1 MNTIPQMQ
9 PVVQGRETAS
19 EPRWPAL
26 VALLAVGGL
35 NLALSNQVSLGPRWW
50 LPAIVALL
58 SIPTILTHRTNLNKA
73 NQILGY
79 IVAGVETIAL
89 IGSVCLLIAVLIHG
103 GEKPVPLLRSAAL
116 LWISNVLIFALW
128 YWRLDAGG
136 PHERDAVPGHT
147 RGAILFPQMTIPND
161 SPNKDKD
168 WEPHFVDYLFL
179 AFNNSTALSPTDAPV
194 LSRWA
199 KVLTMTQASISLIIV
214 VLLAARAVNI
224 LS

>member
-1 MNTIPQMQ
+1 MNPIPQMQ

-58 SIPTILTHRTNLNKA
+58 SIPTILTHRANLNKA

-147 RGAILFPQMTIPND
+147 RGAILFPQMTMPND

>member
-1 MNTIPQMQ
+1 MNPIPQVQ
-9 PVVQGRETAS
+9 PVAQDNESGS

-35 NLALSNQVSLGPRWW
+35 NLALSAQISVGPRWV
-50 LPAIVALL
+50 LPLVVALL
-58 SIPTILTHRTNLNKA
+58 SIPTVLTHRAKLNKA
-73 NQILGY
+73 NQILGF
-79 IVAGVETIAL
+79 IIAGIETIAL
-89 IGSVCLLIAVLIHG
+89 IGSVCLLVWVLIHG
-103 GEKPVPLLRSAAL
+103 GEKPIPLLQSAAL

-136 PHERDAVPGHT
+136 PHERDAIPGHT

-168 WEPHFVDYLFL
+168 WEPQFVDYLFL

-199 KVLTMTQASISLIIV
+199 KVLTMMQASISLIIV